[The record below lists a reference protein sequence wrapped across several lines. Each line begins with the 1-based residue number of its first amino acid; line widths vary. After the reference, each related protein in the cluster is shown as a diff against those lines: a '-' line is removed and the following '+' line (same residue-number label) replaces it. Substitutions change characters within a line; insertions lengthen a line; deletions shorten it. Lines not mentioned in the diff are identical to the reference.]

1 MVDPSARGSSA
12 RGANVLGTLQVN
24 ALDAARI
31 PGGVGGCGS
40 EEEDGAENRRPPLWS
55 LTPTEWTWGVVGKG
69 ERRAALDRARAAG
82 ERGGARG
89 VLLAAAEGTSASVTE
104 AVAKGAGAGVSEAVA
119 KGAGAGVSEAVAEGE
134 FMSILELLAAEK
146 KALLLSRSALQLHN
160 LRTEALNRVRGLH
173 LDGE

>member
-1 MVDPSARGSSA
+1 
-12 RGANVLGTLQVN
+12 VN

-119 KGAGAGVSEAVAEGE
+119 EGE

>member
-1 MVDPSARGSSA
+1 MDPSARGSSA

-119 KGAGAGVSEAVAEGE
+119 ESLCPSSSYLPQKRRRCCLAGAPSNSTTFAPRLSTVSEDSTWMVN
-134 FMSILELLAAEK
+134 SLP
-146 KALLLSRSALQLHN
+146 
-160 LRTEALNRVRGLH
+160 VRPFTKICI
-173 LDGE
+173 